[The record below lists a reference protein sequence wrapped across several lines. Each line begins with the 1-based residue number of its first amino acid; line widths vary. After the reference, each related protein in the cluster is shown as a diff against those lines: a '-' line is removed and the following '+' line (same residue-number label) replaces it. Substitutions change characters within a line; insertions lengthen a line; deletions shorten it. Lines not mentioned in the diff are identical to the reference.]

1 MAAGQLK
8 RASRQAF
15 YPYTLQ
21 FNAYTLDHLHKH
33 LFHGAKSL
41 TSMAYGILL
50 LWSKLCRRAA
60 EIGRASCSQLPTY
73 HLANIVD
80 DHLMEVT
87 HVIRGEEWKECKIGR
102 AHV

>member
-1 MAAGQLK
+1 MKEYVNNFFYIFFKVAAGQLK

-41 TSMAYGILL
+41 ASMAYGILL
-50 LWSKLCRRAA
+50 LGSKLCRRAA
-60 EIGRASCSQLPTY
+60 VLI
-73 HLANIVD
+73 
-80 DHLMEVT
+80 
-87 HVIRGEEWKECKIGR
+87 
-102 AHV
+102 